1 MAPVEKISGVPHPL
15 ISTSIIKV
23 VSLGLGFAAQHY
35 HLEELLMEHVF
46 QGSTVRAE
54 ATVVGVVVSCC
65 YLAQYLAGAVAYARS
80 NYGVPLPYMYP
91 DTGNKEAQI
100 SKPAAYM
107 AVVRGHENYMEF
119 LPSLLAIVLCT
130 ALFIGEP
137 ATASVLG
144 LVWVIARL
152 LYAIGYASGNVNG
165 RVPGFFLSLL
175 AFFTLV
181 GNGAYFFSKTWGV
194 L

>member
-1 MAPVEKISGVPHPL
+1 MCV
-15 ISTSIIKV
+15 
-23 VSLGLGFAAQHY
+23 
-35 HLEELLMEHVF
+35 
-46 QGSTVRAE
+46 
-54 ATVVGVVVSCC
+54 
-65 YLAQYLAGAVAYARS
+65 LAGAASSPQSTLLALTS
-80 NYGVPLPYMYP
+80 AADP